1 MKVQGNIALKI
12 ERCVDSTEKQMSQR
26 PSLKRKTFEVLYY

>member
-12 ERCVDSTEKQMSQR
+12 ERRVDSTEKQMSQR

>member
-1 MKVQGNIALKI
+1 MEVQGNIALKI
-12 ERCVDSTEKQMSQR
+12 EGRVDSTKKQMSQS